1 MIDWVVAPLDHVFPV
16 LLEEVKVSDP
26 PEQKVV
32 APLDEIVG
40 VVGTGFTVTT
50 VGAELALHV
59 PFDTV
64 TVYVPL

>member
-1 MIDWVVAPLDHVFPV
+1 MAPLDHVLPV
-16 LLEEVKVSDP
+16 VLVEVKVKDP
-26 PEQKVV
+26 PEQNVV
-32 APLDEIVG
+32 TPLAVIVG
-40 VVGTGFTVTT
+40 VVGTGLTVIT

>member
-1 MIDWVVAPLDHVFPV
+1 MIDWVVAPLDHVLPAA
-16 LLEEVKVSDP
+16 LDEVNVTEP
-26 PEQKVV
+26 PEQNVV
-32 APLDEIVG
+32 TPLAVIVG
-40 VVGTGFTVTT
+40 VVGTGFTVIT

>member
-1 MIDWVVAPLDHVFPV
+1 MLPVV
-16 LLEEVKVSDP
+16 LEEVKVTEL
-26 PEQKVV
+26 PEQNVV
-32 APLDEIVG
+32 TPLAVKVG
-40 VVGTGFTVTT
+40 VVGTGFTVIT